1 MKGFMQP
8 RATVD
13 IVIKSI
19 ASSEKENS
27 MAREAHTIMENL
39 IKLCILGV
47 VNTVL
52 KETSEKRTD

>member
-1 MKGFMQP
+1 MQP